1 MRDYGCRGFW
11 LYTSCTSSPCC
22 LYRTRLF
29 QDNFFRFMDLL
40 SMIEAGGKMK
50 IEVSSD
56 DLVLF
61 ADRLIEKAMEA
72 KALMMEQTP
81 EDETW
86 LSTDE
91 VAKMCGVCETTLWSW
106 EKKGYLV
113 PSRMGRKKRYA
124 LSAIQK
130 LLSSHTDASAADR

>member
-1 MRDYGCRGFW
+1 
-11 LYTSCTSSPCC
+11 
-22 LYRTRLF
+22 
-29 QDNFFRFMDLL
+29 MDLL

-91 VAKMCGVCETTLWSW
+91 VSKMCGVCETTLWSW

-124 LSAIQK
+124 IQK
-130 LLSSHTDASAADR
+130 LLSSHTDAAAADR

>member
-1 MRDYGCRGFW
+1 
-11 LYTSCTSSPCC
+11 
-22 LYRTRLF
+22 
-29 QDNFFRFMDLL
+29 MDLL

-91 VAKMCGVCETTLWSW
+91 VAKMCGV
-106 EKKGYLV
+106 
-113 PSRMGRKKRYA
+113 
-124 LSAIQK
+124 
-130 LLSSHTDASAADR
+130 

>member
-1 MRDYGCRGFW
+1 
-11 LYTSCTSSPCC
+11 
-22 LYRTRLF
+22 
-29 QDNFFRFMDLL
+29 
-40 SMIEAGGKMK
+40 MIEAGGKLM
-50 IEVSSD
+50 IEVSCD
-56 DLVLF
+56 DLVHF
-61 ADRLIEKAMEA
+61 ADRLIEIAMES
-72 KALMMEQTP
+72 KALMKEQTP

-91 VAKMCGVCETTLWSW
+91 VAKMCGVCEHTLWSW

-130 LLSSHTDASAADR
+130 ILSSHSDATASQGK

>member
-1 MRDYGCRGFW
+1 
-11 LYTSCTSSPCC
+11 
-22 LYRTRLF
+22 
-29 QDNFFRFMDLL
+29 MDLL

-91 VAKMCGVCETTLWSW
+91 VAKMCCVCETTLWSW

-130 LLSSHTDASAADR
+130 LLSSHTDAAAADR

>member
-1 MRDYGCRGFW
+1 
-11 LYTSCTSSPCC
+11 
-22 LYRTRLF
+22 
-29 QDNFFRFMDLL
+29 MDLL

-72 KALMMEQTP
+72 KAFMMEQTP

-91 VAKMCGVCETTLWSW
+91 VA
-106 EKKGYLV
+106 
-113 PSRMGRKKRYA
+113 
-124 LSAIQK
+124 
-130 LLSSHTDASAADR
+130 

>member
-1 MRDYGCRGFW
+1 
-11 LYTSCTSSPCC
+11 
-22 LYRTRLF
+22 
-29 QDNFFRFMDLL
+29 
-40 SMIEAGGKMK
+40 MIEAGGKMK

-72 KALMMEQTP
+72 KALMKEQTP

-106 EKKGYLV
+106 EKKATSCLHAWAGRNDMLF
-113 PSRMGRKKRYA
+113 PLSRRYFPHIPTQRHPKA
-124 LSAIQK
+124 NDSSPFVLTTARYSFTTLSFRA
-130 LLSSHTDASAADR
+130 

>member
-1 MRDYGCRGFW
+1 
-11 LYTSCTSSPCC
+11 
-22 LYRTRLF
+22 
-29 QDNFFRFMDLL
+29 
-40 SMIEAGGKMK
+40 MIEAGGKMK

-61 ADRLIEKAMEA
+61 ADRLIEK
-72 KALMMEQTP
+72 TP

-91 VAKMCGVCETTLWSW
+91 VARMCGVCETTLWSW

-130 LLSSHTDASAADR
+130 LLSSHTDAAAADR

>member
-1 MRDYGCRGFW
+1 
-11 LYTSCTSSPCC
+11 
-22 LYRTRLF
+22 
-29 QDNFFRFMDLL
+29 MDLL
-40 SMIEAGGKMK
+40 SIIEAGGKMK
-50 IEVSSD
+50 IEVASD

-61 ADRLIEKAMEA
+61 ADRLIEKAMKA
-72 KALMMEQTP
+72 KTLMMEQAP
-81 EDETW
+81 KDETW

-91 VAKMCGVCETTLWSW
+91 VAKMCGVCETTLWLW

-130 LLSSHTDASAADR
+130 ILLSHADATASENK

>member
-1 MRDYGCRGFW
+1 
-11 LYTSCTSSPCC
+11 
-22 LYRTRLF
+22 
-29 QDNFFRFMDLL
+29 
-40 SMIEAGGKMK
+40 MIEAGGKMK

-72 KALMMEQTP
+72 KALMKEQTP

-124 LSAIQK
+124 LSAIRRYFPHIPTQRHPK
-130 LLSSHTDASAADR
+130 ANDSSPFVLTTARYSFTTLSFRA